1 MKKIHTYTI
10 YQHHETQSIINTN
23 NYQWFRMAYIDSIFR
38 IFWVD
43 GIYRQHFQ
51 DILGT
56 VFTEHVPSLEGALI
70 LEQTN
75 KKEISP
81 CQSVI
86 PLLTI
91 KIHLKEKQNTAPTH
105 EKNCRTAGQDKIL
118 QHHWR
123 EIQQQKNQIC
133 GKATLPTN
141 KHTEILG
148 NLLSAKYPQLHMR
161 MHNLLTLRKATS

>member
-1 MKKIHTYTI
+1 MYTI

-86 PLLTI
+86 PPLITI
-91 KIHLKEKQNTAPTH
+91 KIHLQEKQNTAPTH
-105 EKNCRTAGQDKIL
+105 EKTVGLQDRTKFHNIVGEKYNKMSQCNTQVDPSVNYVTGTAIL
-118 QHHWR
+118 
-123 EIQQQKNQIC
+123 
-133 GKATLPTN
+133 P
-141 KHTEILG
+141 
-148 NLLSAKYPQLHMR
+148 
-161 MHNLLTLRKATS
+161 